1 MLGLSPATAFETL
14 LVVGSRQ
21 IANEP
26 QGRAATSGSGLPDLT
41 IANRVFYDRL
51 WNRSTLVGPE
61 RFNTWP
67 IVRPLL
73 AGGGDRLEVAPGLRP
88 RLPVA
93 GTYFA
98 DISAQALA
106 KLRLGGGLVT
116 LATAGAIP
124 FPDARFR
131 LLCAL
136 DIIEHL
142 DDDDAGFA
150 ELSRLAVRGG
160 TLLLSVPL
168 HPSRWSVFDD
178 IVGHRRRYDP
188 ELLAGKLRQFGFS
201 IEGSAPFGMRPRS
214 SWLAT
219 VGMQMLE
226 RHPAQGFWCYNNLLM
241 PLAIRRQK
249 PLRLNDGLVAADAVD
264 DLLLLCRKL

>member
-1 MLGLSPATAFETL
+1 MGEN
-14 LVVGSRQ
+14 GERQ
-21 IANEP
+21 HQADG
-26 QGRAATSGSGLPDLT
+26 GR
-41 IANRVFYDRL
+41 
-51 WNRSTLVGPE
+51 
-61 RFNTWP
+61 
-67 IVRPLL
+67 
-73 AGGGDRLEVAPGLRP
+73 RLEAEPDP
-88 RLPVA
+88 DPVEKA
-93 GTYFA
+93 VDGEA
-98 DISAQALA
+98 
-106 KLRLGGGLVT
+106 
-116 LATAGAIP
+116 AGAEVAAKAPQILSAMKEAV
-124 FPDARFR
+124 PDARFR

>member
-1 MLGLSPATAFETL
+1 MLGLSPATG
-14 LVVGSRQ
+14 VGSRQ

-26 QGRAATSGSGLPDLT
+26 QGRAATSGPGLPDLAT
-41 IANRVFYDRL
+41 ANRIFYDRL
-51 WNRSTLVGPE
+51 WNRSRLVAPE

-67 IVRPLL
+67 IVQPLL
-73 AGGGDRLEVAPGLRP
+73 ADGGDRLEVAPGLRP
-88 RLPVA
+88 RLPIA

-98 DISAQALA
+98 DISTHALA

-116 LATAGAIP
+116 LAAATAIP

-150 ELSRLAVRGG
+150 ELSRLAVPGG

-178 IVGHRRRYDP
+178 IVGHRRRYEPD
-188 ELLAGKLRQFGFS
+188 LLAGKLRQHGFS

-214 SWLAT
+214 SRLAT
-219 VGMQMLE
+219 YGMNLLA

-241 PLAIRRQK
+241 PLAIRQQR
-249 PLRLNDGLVAADAVD
+249 PLRLTNGLIAADAVD
-264 DLLLLCRKL
+264 DLLL